1 MNYEAVIGLEVHAEL
16 DTKTK
21 MFCACPIVDVITAK
35 PNTAVCPICAG
46 MPGTL
51 PVINQHAVEYALR
64 VALALQCEINLTS
77 IFARKNYFY
86 PDLPKG
92 YQISQY
98 EQPLAVNGKLTIFT
112 SQGEKVVHI
121 RRVHMEEDT
130 GKLTHI
136 HNEEETY
143 SLVDLNRAGVP
154 LLEIVTE
161 PDMHSDEEVRAYAT
175 ALRSLLR
182 YLGVNTGDMEKGK
195 LRIEPNVS
203 VRPITSEKL
212 GTRTEIKNLNSFK
225 VLEQSVAYEIRRQSA
240 LLERG
245 EPVIQQ
251 TLGWDAKTATTV
263 PQRSKEEAHDYRY
276 FPEPDLPP
284 LVLDNT
290 WVNKIRVSIP
300 ELPAAKQKRFLEE
313 YGLNEYDSNVLTN
326 EQAVANFFEET
337 VKSTPGISPKDAAN
351 WITGDL
357 FGLLNQSG
365 KSIEEMSIHPEALG
379 NLIHM
384 VEKGIINQTTAKS
397 VLAEMFTSGK
407 SPDVIVEE
415 KSLQQISDSGKIAEI
430 VEEVFANNPEQLQA
444 YLAGKET
451 IANWLLGQVMRAT
464 KGQANVAIVK
474 ATLDKKLVS
483 LKRDD
488 KNHS

>member
-21 MFCACPIVDVITAK
+21 MFCSCPVVDVITAE

-51 PVINQHAVEYALR
+51 PVINQQAVEYALR

-136 HNEEETY
+136 HNEEGSY

-161 PDMHSDEEVRAYAT
+161 PDMHTAEEVRAYAT
-175 ALRSLLR
+175 ALRSLLQ
-182 YLGVNTGDMEKGK
+182 YLEVNTGDMEKGK

-203 VRPITSEKL
+203 VRPINSKEL
-212 GTRTEIKNLNSFK
+212 GTRTEIKNLNSFR
-225 VLEQSVAYEIRRQSA
+225 VLEQSVAYEIKRQSA
-240 LLERG
+240 LLEQG
-245 EPVIQQ
+245 KPVIQQ
-251 TLGWDAKTATTV
+251 TLGWNLKTAVTV

-284 LVLDNT
+284 LILDPA
-290 WVNKIRVSIP
+290 WVDTIKETIP
-300 ELPAAKQKRFLEE
+300 ELPDAKQKRFVKE
-313 YGLNEYDSNVLTN
+313 YGLNEYDSNILTS
-326 EQAVANFFEET
+326 ERSVANFFEEILKT
-337 VKSTPGISPKDAAN
+337 TPDISPKAAAN

-357 FGLLNQSG
+357 FGLIKQFG
-365 KSIEEMSIHPEALG
+365 KSIDEIKISPASLG
-379 NLIHM
+379 QLIQM
-384 VEKGIINQTTAKS
+384 VDRGEINQTTAKS
-397 VLAEMFTSGK
+397 VLTEMFKSGK
-407 SPDVIVEE
+407 SPISIV
-415 KSLQQISDSGKIAEI
+415 KQQGLQQITDTNKISKI
-430 VEEVFANNPEQLQA
+430 VDQVLADNPEQLQA
-444 YLAGKET
+444 YFGGKET
-451 IANWLLGQVMRAT
+451 IAKWLLGQVMRAT
-464 KGQANVAIVK
+464 KGKANVATVQSI
-474 ATLDKKLVS
+474 LEKKLTS
-483 LKRDD
+483 QKRDD
-488 KNHS
+488 KNPS